1 MGIHIPFRFGARP
14 VGAWNLLVRV
24 SPLSILACIL
34 GISALF
40 LPWSK
45 SYSIRIGSSVE
56 ATYSVQE
63 FSPLTMFFHY
73 GPWEM
78 AMVYL
83 IVIGCFAVLF
93 TSLASGLIATGLIAF
108 LDRIWSSLGTSCY
121 LYPLAYMSLD
131 LGFYVGLAA
140 CIVGA
145 VSVIPRFSPSI
156 KLKRELGESV

>member
-1 MGIHIPFRFGARP
+1 
-14 VGAWNLLVRV
+14 
-24 SPLSILACIL
+24 
-34 GISALF
+34 
-40 LPWSK
+40 
-45 SYSIRIGSSVE
+45 
-56 ATYSVQE
+56 
-63 FSPLTMFFHY
+63 MFFHY